1 MKKVAVLIEQ
11 SFYVAIQWC
20 LKHQSS
26 TVLVIL
32 LAVVVPIGILNL
44 LQYQS
49 MEEYQK
55 QGNQAMRGQLNYI
68 LNRLVLEFR
77 DGMIKDGQSVFHA
90 VDEKHIALL
99 GPDPGAPQH
108 ILNQIQTGLIKEDNK
123 LKSAYRLE
131 AFMLIPDS
139 RQQWTAIFPDS
150 ATNVQRKAAI
160 VRARNYF
167 LTLSP
172 VERDVGYLFFPDF
185 ATGEIMLM
193 HTITGE
199 LPASYTRTPPKPI
212 KFIMGMAIPKQA
224 YTREDFDSLTRRSQ
238 VTRFNPGLSNAS
250 ASGADYYFQVKD
262 ERGNVLF
269 SDRQDWEELSR
280 CEEHIS
286 SQITITEGQK
296 FITGWQLAVL
306 TQNPLKR
313 ITDRSLWQMLG
324 VSAFMAVNLF
334 VLLAIIFKASLVAV
348 KVADMKSDILAG
360 VSHDLKTPLAGIIAS
375 AQLLATGR
383 ASGPDETR
391 QFSGYIVAEARRLTE
406 TVEKVL
412 TLVKLESQQMQ
423 MKTSVISIP
432 ELIERAIEPVSRAFP
447 DAVISKGNIPQGAIR
462 ADYQALTTVLM
473 NLLDNAVRY
482 SKGQAQVKIQ
492 AHWSQHGDKRILQLQ
507 VEDKGI
513 GIAVDEQP
521 FVFQKF
527 YRVRNGLVTDTEGT
541 GLGLAIAAQIIRAH
555 SGHIH
560 LHSQVGVGSK
570 FTVSIPDER
579 SHSGS

>member
-20 LKHQSS
+20 LKHQTP

-49 MEEYQK
+49 MEEYQQ
-55 QGNQAMRGQLNYI
+55 QGNQAMKGQLNYI

-77 DGMIKDGQSVFHA
+77 DGMIQEEGFVFHA
-90 VDEKHIALL
+90 ADKKHTELL
-99 GPDPGAPQH
+99 GRDSGAAQRV
-108 ILNQIQTGLIKEDNK
+108 LNQIQTELIKKDEESKN
-123 LKSAYRLE
+123 SYRRE
-131 AFMLIPDS
+131 AFILAPDS
-139 RQQWTAIFPDS
+139 RQQWTTVLPVATHTQHKGAI
-150 ATNVQRKAAI
+150 A
-160 VRARNYF
+160 RARDYF
-167 LTLSP
+167 LSLSP
-172 VERDVGYLFFPDF
+172 AERDVGHLFFPDF
-185 ATGEIMLM
+185 ATGQVMLM

-212 KFIMGMAIPKQA
+212 KFVMGLAIPKQA
-224 YTREDFDSLTRRSQ
+224 YTREDFDNLTRRSQ
-238 VTRFNPGLSNAS
+238 TRLNPVSNANPP
-250 ASGADYYFQVKD
+250 GADYYFQIKD

-280 CEEHIS
+280 CEDHIS

-296 FITGWQLAVL
+296 FLTGWQLAVL

-348 KVADMKSDILAG
+348 KVADMKSDIVAG

-383 ASGPDETR
+383 ASGPEETR
-391 QFSGYIVAEARRLTE
+391 QFSGYIVSEARRLTE

-423 MKTSVISIP
+423 MKTSVVSIP
-432 ELIERAIEPVSRAFP
+432 ELIDRAIEPISRAFP
-447 DAVISKGNIPQGAIR
+447 DAVISKGDIPQGAIH

-482 SKGQAQVKIQ
+482 SKGQAQVKVQ
-492 AHWSQHGDKRILQLQ
+492 AHWSQHGDRRMLQLQ
-507 VEDKGI
+507 VEDRGI

-527 YRVRNGLVTDTEGT
+527 YRVRNGLVSDTEGT
-541 GLGLAIAAQIIRAH
+541 GLGLAIATQIIRAH
-555 SGHIH
+555 NGQIH
-560 LHSQVGVGSK
+560 LYSQVGVGSK
-570 FTVSIPDER
+570 FTISIPA
-579 SHSGS
+579 